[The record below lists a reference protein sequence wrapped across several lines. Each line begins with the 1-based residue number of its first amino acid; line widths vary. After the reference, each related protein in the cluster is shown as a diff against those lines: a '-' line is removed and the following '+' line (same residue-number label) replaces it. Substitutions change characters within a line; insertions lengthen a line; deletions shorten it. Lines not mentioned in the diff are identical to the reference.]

1 MSGGCGFWVSAGRK
15 AVVLSGGCSG
25 SNAMMVVTEYVDAW
39 RRFLR

>member
-1 MSGGCGFWVSAGRK
+1 MVVGWVLGAGGAESRNA
-15 AVVLSGGCSG
+15 SGGCSG